1 MQCAA
6 SSSCAHTHPPLR
18 APVSTNALLLRRQEM
33 VEFRASAKSL
43 SLSLSLFPLPLSQI
57 NTLISF
63 SLSGQHPNQ
72 TRERNFDIRCSI
84 LSMFFS
90 VFEVSGRLQDLPE
103 MQRSSGE
110 YQSAMRTSTRTVFAL
125 VVVVV
130 LVIVVVA
137 SKDSARPRSGS

>member
-43 SLSLSLFPLPLSQI
+43 SLSLLPLPLSQI
-57 NTLISF
+57 NTLISL

-90 VFEVSGRLQDLPE
+90 VFEISGRLQDLPE
-103 MQRSSGE
+103 TQRSSGE
-110 YQSAMRTSTRTVFAL
+110 YQSAMRASTRTVFVL

-130 LVIVVVA
+130 LVIVVVVVA
-137 SKDSARPRSGS
+137 SKDSARPCGGS